1 MSDDI
6 EQKNSGKKK
15 NFQQTIKQFSNGE
28 RDISSD
34 LTVEAKDI
42 SNDRT
47 IKAQGIE
54 QLQSSETIPETVVS
68 ELSNGDSKGF
78 NHSKYRFKK
87 EIGRGG
93 MGRVL
98 LVFDTSIRRLVA
110 LKELASDSG
119 VSTIATQRFIR
130 EIRLSGSLEHPSIIP
145 VYEMGESGGKP
156 WYTMRYIEG
165 KSFASA
171 LSECKTIQ
179 DRLHYLPN
187 FLDVCNAMAFA
198 HDHNVIHRDL
208 KPANIVLGKY
218 GETMVVDWG
227 LARMKNDS
235 IEEIE
240 AGALD
245 ESIIGPDHEKTRAG
259 AVMGT
264 PSYMS
269 PEQALGKH
277 DELDHTSDIYSL
289 GAILYEIL
297 TGRPPYTGKSAN
309 EIMVKVVSES
319 FPPVSTVA
327 PDAPPELST
336 IASKALSRLPSD
348 RYADTKD
355 LASDINYW
363 LSGEKVSSYDYSSL
377 DLLKRFIKRNK
388 IIVSLITLIILILLA
403 TSSIMTNAY
412 REEKRARHIA
422 VNAKNAETIAL
433 RREVNARKNEKKQ
446 QKLTENALK
455 LKTIEEQK
463 ANMNLSRAHLLRAQS
478 FLNNKQYTY
487 AMNLATDALDNPGN
501 PRSKKFAKSFC
512 DNGSSCERLNA
523 SALGVLLLAES
534 FSSLKMLGIIKPDHP
549 FKLSYD
555 PGRSRIKFTPD
566 GRFFTV
572 ISEESKVNVYDSV
585 KRSIY
590 TTFDIENPLDQAAFN
605 SKTMVTVDNKGRI
618 NSRHFP
624 SGKIIKKIEAGLT
637 GCFFVEPVSNSNDFI
652 AIDHKGMILKFDS
665 LTGNHEI
672 LIPPR
677 KNFIETAAISPD
689 GKYLAFFEKK
699 TGVVLVEILKKKVT
713 IVDKEVSERM
723 NNVIFSSK
731 GKTLFVVKYFANKI
745 KIFSSETGKLIGE
758 HALHKEDGTNRF
770 FHMTPLESPKD
781 SFLARTNTEYIIL
794 RGPSLIPYERVSHRS
809 EISLFYARGQFA
821 QVLDTPEKIISYKLT
836 MRPDNNS
843 LGFLP
848 GIVSFIKQGP
858 GNYLL
863 KGSLDGHVS
872 LTDLKNGK
880 IYFNSK
886 PFEKS
891 VWAGAFSPDG
901 RFLAMGSFDHTVRV
915 LELPSGKVLKVF
927 KYNQPVTVT
936 VFSDDSKTLSVGTI
950 KKIYT
955 VSTETLKETE
965 TFETGLYY
973 GNGASSQVY
982 NKHLIWNSRRNQKE
996 FLIQDFVTGVKKQFN
1011 PRIVDII
1018 PNLSRYV
1025 DKDTVVIQTK
1035 DYCLHTFRPP
1045 SENPSGRYC
1054 GLGKYLGSISVNEKY
1069 ILATGDD
1076 KSIRL
1081 WDRKTS
1087 RLLLTIPVIHGQ
1099 VAVLSKAEDAILF
1112 EYGNEIRKLEL
1123 SGLLISDSK

>member
-15 NFQQTIKQFSNGE
+15 SFQQTIKQFSEGE
-28 RDISSD
+28 RDISTD
-34 LTVEAKDI
+34 LTVESEKDI

-47 IKAQGIE
+47 INASGLEKLHNQ
-54 QLQSSETIPETVVS
+54 ETVTESEAS
-68 ELSNGDSKGF
+68 ELSSDDSKIVYY
-78 NHSKYRFKK
+78 SKYRFKK

-110 LKELASDSG
+110 LKELSSG
-119 VSTIATQRFIR
+119 PEVNANAVKRFIR
-130 EIRLSGSLEHPSIIP
+130 EIRLSGNLEHPSIIP
-145 VYEMGESGGKP
+145 VYDMGESGGKP

-165 KSFASA
+165 KSFATA
-171 LSECKTIQ
+171 LSECKSIKE
-179 DRLHYLPN
+179 RLHYLPN

-227 LARMKNDS
+227 LARMKDDS
-235 IEEIE
+235 TEFIE
-240 AGALD
+240 AD

-297 TGRPPYTGKSAN
+297 TGKPPYTGKSAN
-309 EIMVKVVSES
+309 EIMVKLVSES
-319 FPPVSTVA
+319 FPPVSDVV
-327 PDAPPELST
+327 PDAPEELST
-336 IASKALSRLPSD
+336 IASKALSRLPSE
-348 RYADTKD
+348 RYSDTKD
-355 LASDINYW
+355 FASDINSW
-363 LSGEKVSSYDYSSL
+363 LSGEKVSSYDYSSWE
-377 DLLKRFIKRNK
+377 LLKRFIRRNK
-388 IIVSLITLIILILLA
+388 IIVGLIFSIILILIA

-412 REEKRARHIA
+412 RSEKRARSIA
-422 VNAKNAETIAL
+422 VTAKNAETIAL
-433 RREVNARKNEKKQ
+433 QREIKARRSEKKQ
-446 QKLTENALK
+446 QKLTEKALK

-463 ANMNLSRAHLLRAQS
+463 AKMNLARAQLLRAQS
-478 FLNNKQYTY
+478 FLKDKQFTY
-487 AMNLATDALDNPGN
+487 AMDLASNALDNPGN
-501 PRSKKFAKSFC
+501 PHSKKFAKSFC
-512 DNGSSCERLNA
+512 NKSTSCDELNA
-523 SALGVLLLAES
+523 SSLGVLKLADS
-534 FSSLKMLGIIKPDHP
+534 FSSLKMLGEIEINPAL
-549 FKLSYD
+549 KLSYD
-555 PGRSRIKFTPD
+555 PGRNRIKFTPD

-572 ISEESKVNVYDSV
+572 ISEENKVTVYDSL
-585 KRSIY
+585 KRSI
-590 TTFDIENPLDQAAFN
+590 FMSFEIENPLDQAAFN
-605 SKTMVTVDNKGRI
+605 SKTIVTVDNKGLI
-618 NSRHFP
+618 NFRHFP

-637 GCFFVEPVSNSNDFI
+637 GCFFVEPVTDSNDFI
-652 AIDHKGMILKFDS
+652 AVDHKGMILKINS
-665 LTGNHEI
+665 LTGNHEA
-672 LIPPR
+672 LIPQR

-699 TGVVLVEILKKKVT
+699 TGVVLVEILKKKAT
-713 IVDKEVSERM
+713 IVDNDITERM

-731 GKTLFVVKYFANKI
+731 GTLFAIKYFANKI
-745 KIFSSETGKLIGE
+745 KIISSETGRLIGE

-770 FHMTPLESPKD
+770 FHMTPLDSPKD

-794 RGPSLIPYERVSHRS
+794 RGPSLIPYEKISHSS
-809 EISLFYARGQFA
+809 EISLFYSKGNFA
-821 QVLDTPEKIISYKLT
+821 QVLRSPNKITSYKLT
-836 MRPDNNS
+836 LNPDKNS

-848 GIVSFIKQGP
+848 GIISFIKKGP

-872 LTDLKNGK
+872 LTDLKNAK
-880 IYFNSK
+880 TYFNSK
-886 PFEKS
+886 PFDKS
-891 VWAGAFSPDG
+891 VWAGDFSPDG
-901 RFLAMGSFDHTVRV
+901 RFLALGSFDHTVRL
-915 LELPSGKVLKVF
+915 LEIPSGKVLKVF
-927 KYNQPVTVT
+927 KFKQPVTVT
-936 VFSDDSKTLSVGTI
+936 VFSDDSKTLSVATI
-950 KKIYT
+950 RKIFT
-955 VSTETLKETE
+955 VSTETLKETGS
-965 TFETGLYY
+965 FETGLYY

-982 NKHLIWNSRRNQKE
+982 NKHLIWNSRRNQNE
-996 FLIQDFVTGVKKQFN
+996 FIIQDFVSGVKKQFN
-1011 PRIVDII
+1011 PKIVDII

-1025 DKDTVVIQTK
+1025 DKDTVVMQTK

-1045 SENPSGRYC
+1045 GENPSGRYC
-1054 GLGKYLGSISVNEKY
+1054 GLGKYLGTVSANEKY

-1087 RLLLTIPVIHGQ
+1087 RLLLTIPVINGQ
-1099 VAVLSKAEDAILF
+1099 VAVLSKADDAILF
-1112 EYGNEIRKLEL
+1112 EYGNELRQLNISDLL
-1123 SGLLISDSK
+1123 SSDSK